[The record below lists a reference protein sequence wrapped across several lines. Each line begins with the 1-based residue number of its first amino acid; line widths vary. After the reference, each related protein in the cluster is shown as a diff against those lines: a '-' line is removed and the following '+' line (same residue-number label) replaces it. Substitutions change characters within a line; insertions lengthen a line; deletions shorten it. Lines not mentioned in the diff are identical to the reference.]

1 VGGPVIF
8 ALAFSLLVAFF
19 WLKRF
24 RKMDKYEKEP
34 ERLIYFVFFAGAL
47 ATIPSF
53 ILESPLQILGQT
65 KPPLL
70 KDLFL
75 SFLWVGI
82 VEEFFK
88 YLAVRLTVYRSK
100 EYNEVMD
107 GMIYMIS
114 AALGF
119 AATENVAYMLG
130 VGFFVGVL
138 RAVLS
143 YLGHVSFSA
152 ILGYYMAKAKMEGQ
166 RNWLWIGFIWA
177 ITLHWLYDV
186 FFVVGTLQP
195 SGGFLLLGLMVWLFG
210 LILTFILIKRA
221 QAVSPFRAVH
231 ILPKRLTRQCQ
242 ACGKTVSAKAWICH
256 HCGEPLKLEEEDLTL
271 KA

>member
-1 VGGPVIF
+1 MGSPVIF
-8 ALAFSLLVAFF
+8 AFAFSLLVALF

-34 ERLIYFVFFAGAL
+34 ERLIYFTFGAGAL
-47 ATIPSF
+47 AIVPSG
-53 ILESPLQILGQT
+53 ILESFVNISDLTGS
-65 KPPLL
+65 PPNSN
-70 KDLFL
+70 LFVA
-75 SFLWVGI
+75 FLWVGL

-88 YLAVRLTVYRSK
+88 YLAVRLIAYRSNQF
-100 EYNEVMD
+100 NEVMD

-119 AATENVAYMLG
+119 AAAENVGYMLG
-130 VGFFVGVL
+130 FGFFVGLL
-138 RAVLS
+138 RAILS

-152 ILGYYMAKAKMEGQ
+152 ILGYYLGKSKIEGK

-177 ITLHWLYDV
+177 ISLHWLYDAS
-186 FFVVGTLQP
+186 FVVGTIHSSL
-195 SGGFLLLGLMVWLFG
+195 GFLFLGFMIWVFG
-210 LILTFILIKRA
+210 LILTYFLSRKA
-221 QAVSPFRAVH
+221 QAVSPFRTVH
-231 ILPKRLTRQCQ
+231 ILPKRLTRSCH

-256 HCGEPLKLEEEDLTL
+256 HCGEPLELEEEITL

>member
-1 VGGPVIF
+1 VGGLVIF
-8 ALAFSLLVAFF
+8 ALAFSILVALF

-34 ERLIYFVFFAGAL
+34 ERLIYFTFGAGAL
-47 ATIPSF
+47 AIVPSA
-53 ILESPLQILGQT
+53 ILESFVDVSSFSGS
-65 KPPLL
+65 PPLPN
-70 KDLFL
+70 LFVA
-75 SFLWVGI
+75 FLWVGI

-88 YLAVRLTVYRSK
+88 YLAVRLIAYRSNQF
-100 EYNEVMD
+100 NEVMD

-119 AATENVAYMLG
+119 AAAENVGYMMG
-130 VGFFVGVL
+130 FGFFVGFL

-152 ILGYYMAKAKMEGQ
+152 ILGYYLGKAKIEGKG
-166 RNWLWIGFIWA
+166 NWLWIGFIWA
-177 ITLHWLYDV
+177 ISLHWLYDA
-186 FFVVGTLQP
+186 FFVIGTIHSSL
-195 SGGFLLLGLMVWLFG
+195 GFLFLGLMVWVFG
-210 LILTFILIKRA
+210 LILTYFLSRKA
-221 QAVSPFRAVH
+221 QAVSPFRTVH
-231 ILPKRLTRQCQ
+231 ILPKRLTRSCQ

-256 HCGEPLKLEEEDLTL
+256 HCGEPLKLEEEDITL